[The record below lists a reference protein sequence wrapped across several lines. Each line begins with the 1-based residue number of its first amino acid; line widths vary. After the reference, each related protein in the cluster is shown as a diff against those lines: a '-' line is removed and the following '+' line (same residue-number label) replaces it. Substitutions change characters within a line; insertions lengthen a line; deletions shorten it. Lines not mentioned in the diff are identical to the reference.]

1 MSLPDSGHG
10 LKGAL
15 LFFLHNTP
23 RKKIRTPEPSVRA
36 LKIAALAFLA
46 VACAK
51 ENASN
56 SSTASSTASSGGA
69 VDLTGAGATFPYP
82 LYSKWFSDYAR
93 ETGVRINYQSIGSGG
108 GIAQIKAGT
117 VDFGATDKPLS
128 SDELAA
134 AGLAQFPVIVGGV
147 VPVINIPGATPGQV
161 KMSGPLLA
169 AIYAGEIKSWNDP
182 RISKLNPRL
191 HFPAKNITAVHR
203 SDGSGTTF
211 NFTHYLSQVSPGWKS
226 KFGEGTTV
234 SWNGGIG
241 GKGNEGVA
249 GYVKQIPYSIGYVE
263 YAYVVQ
269 NKMTYTLV
277 QNAAGKFI
285 APSAKSFAA
294 AAATADW
301 AHAKDFNLVMTNAPG
316 AASYP
321 ITASTF
327 VLMHKKPTNAEG
339 SASARKFFNWALTKG
354 QAQALSLDYVPL
366 PAPLVKRIQ
375 SYVDSSIR

>member
-1 MSLPDSGHG
+1 MNMFTRSLVYLAASTS
-10 LKGAL
+10 LAMAGA
-15 LFFLHNTP
+15 
-23 RKKIRTPEPSVRA
+23 A
-36 LKIAALAFLA
+36 
-46 VACAK
+46 
-51 ENASN
+51 NA
-56 SSTASSTASSGGA
+56 TI
-69 VDLTGAGATFPYP
+69 TGAGSTFVYP
-82 LYSKWFSDYAR
+82 VLSRWASDFKKAGGD
-93 ETGVRINYQSIGSGG
+93 EINYQSIGSGG

-128 SDELAA
+128 SDELAS
-134 AGLAQFPVIVGGV
+134 AGLAQFPVVIGGV
-147 VPVINIPGATPGQV
+147 VPVINIPGAHPGQV
-161 KMSGPLLA
+161 KLNGPVLA
-169 AIYAGEIKSWNDP
+169 AIYAGEIKMWNDP
-182 RISKLNPRL
+182 RIVKLNPGL
-191 HFPAKNITAVHR
+191 HFPAKAITPVHR

-249 GYVKQIPYSIGYVE
+249 GYVNQIPYSVGYVE
-263 YAYVVQ
+263 YAYVLQ
-269 NKMTYTLV
+269 NHMAYTLM
-277 QNAAGKFI
+277 QNSAGKFI

-316 AASYP
+316 ASSYP

-327 VLMHKKPTNAEG
+327 VLMYKQPKNAA
-339 SASARKFFNWALTKG
+339 ASQQARKFFNWALTKG
-354 QAQALSLDYVPL
+354 QPQALSLDYVPL

-375 SYVDSSIR
+375 GYVGSSIR